1 MISCL
6 ILCCPVLYFLSS
18 CILFHHLIHELF
30 FFLFSFSGLDA
41 TDFEGEDEDISMS
54 MDQDRSVNMFRGRE
68 GGRDR
73 VRERN
78 DLDISISSV
87 NSHYLP
93 SNQLN
98 ITQSSLT
105 NGLNSLDI
113 NTSRNIKFTESKN
126 QNIYHKQ
133 NDENNNLNKNNE
145 NCELDDYSLFEGDN
159 KKIRYNQAVNDSDIN
174 IYQIGENSFDKT
186 VNEDI
191 TISNKKRSNN
201 IHCDKMTTIA
211 TVTKNRR
218 RKK

>member
-1 MISCL
+1 M
-6 ILCCPVLYFLSS
+6 
-18 CILFHHLIHELF
+18 
-30 FFLFSFSGLDA
+30 FFLSFSGLDA

-54 MDQDRSVNMFRGRE
+54 MDQDRIVNMFRERGRE

-73 VRERN
+73 GRERN
-78 DLDISISSV
+78 DLDISTSSA

-113 NTSRNIKFTESKN
+113 NTSRNIKLKESKN

-133 NDENNNLNKNNE
+133 NDENNNSNKNDE
-145 NCELDDYSLFEGDN
+145 NRGLDDYSLFEGDI
-159 KKIRYNQAVNDSDIN
+159 KKTRYNQTVNDTHIN

-191 TISNKKRSNN
+191 TISDRKRSNN
-201 IHCDKMTTIA
+201 IQCDKMTTIA

>member
-1 MISCL
+1 M
-6 ILCCPVLYFLSS
+6 
-18 CILFHHLIHELF
+18 
-30 FFLFSFSGLDA
+30 DA

-54 MDQDRSVNMFRGRE
+54 MDQDRSVNMFRERGRE

-73 VRERN
+73 GRERN
-78 DLDISISSV
+78 DLDISTSSA

-113 NTSRNIKFTESKN
+113 NTSRNIKLKESKN

-133 NDENNNLNKNNE
+133 NDENNNSNKNNE
-145 NCELDDYSLFEGDN
+145 NRGLDDYSLFEGDI
-159 KKIRYNQAVNDSDIN
+159 KKTRYNQTVNDTDIN

-191 TISNKKRSNN
+191 TISDRKRSNN
-201 IHCDKMTTIA
+201 IQCDKMTTIA

>member
-1 MISCL
+1 M
-6 ILCCPVLYFLSS
+6 
-18 CILFHHLIHELF
+18 
-30 FFLFSFSGLDA
+30 DA

-54 MDQDRSVNMFRGRE
+54 MDQYRSVNMFRER
-68 GGRDR
+68 GRDR
-73 VRERN
+73 GRERN
-78 DLDISISSV
+78 DLDISISSA

-113 NTSRNIKFTESKN
+113 NTSRKIKLNESKN
-126 QNIYHKQ
+126 LNIYQKQ
-133 NDENNNLNKNNE
+133 NDENNKNNENNE

-159 KKIRYNQAVNDSDIN
+159 KKIRYNQAVNDSVIN
-174 IYQIGENSFDKT
+174 ISQIGENSFDKT

-191 TISNKKRSNN
+191 TISNKKRSNI
-201 IHCDKMTTIA
+201 IHCDKIPTIT

-218 RKK
+218 KKK

>member
-1 MISCL
+1 M
-6 ILCCPVLYFLSS
+6 
-18 CILFHHLIHELF
+18 
-30 FFLFSFSGLDA
+30 DA

-54 MDQDRSVNMFRGRE
+54 MDQDRSINMFRERGRE

-73 VRERN
+73 GRERN
-78 DLDISISSV
+78 DLDISTSSA

-113 NTSRNIKFTESKN
+113 NTSRNIKLDESKN

-133 NDENNNLNKNNE
+133 NDENNNSNKNNE
-145 NCELDDYSLFEGDN
+145 ICGLDDYSLFEGDI
-159 KKIRYNQAVNDSDIN
+159 KKTRYNQTINTDMN

-201 IHCDKMTTIA
+201 IQSDKMTTIA